1 MATMDEF
8 GRVWQL
14 TAHDKGWMWSCHRGR
29 SKDAMMT
36 TAAPPEVATN
46 MTTPQGLDPAGPDLT
61 VTEVAQLLHV
71 DRRTV
76 IRYINDGAF
85 PGAYRIPAKLK
96 GAYRVPR
103 AAVLPLIQ
111 GRRP

>member
-1 MATMDEF
+1 
-8 GRVWQL
+8 
-14 TAHDKGWMWSCHRGR
+14 
-29 SKDAMMT
+29 
-36 TAAPPEVATN
+36 
-46 MTTPQGLDPAGPDLT
+46 MTTPHGLDPAGPDLT
-61 VTEVAQLLHV
+61 VTQVAELLHV

-85 PGAYRIPAKLK
+85 TGSYRMPAKLK
-96 GAYRVPR
+96 GAYRIPR

>member
-1 MATMDEF
+1 
-8 GRVWQL
+8 
-14 TAHDKGWMWSCHRGR
+14 
-29 SKDAMMT
+29 
-36 TAAPPEVATN
+36 
-46 MTTPQGLDPAGPDLT
+46 MTTPPHGLDPAGPDLT
-61 VTEVAQLLHV
+61 VTQVAELLNV

-85 PGAYRIPAKLK
+85 PGAYRMPAKLK

>member
-14 TAHDKGWMWSCHRGR
+14 AAHDEGWMWSGHPGKI
-29 SKDAMMT
+29 KDATMT
-36 TAAPPEVATN
+36 APPEVATN
-46 MTTPQGLDPAGPDLT
+46 MTTPHGLDPAGPDLT
-61 VTEVAQLLHV
+61 VTQVAELLHV

-85 PGAYRIPAKLK
+85 PGAYRMPAKLK